1 MNEWD
6 GNESS
11 CSCDCGFDI
20 PKGGKLGELELTT
33 PLSLLSGGTG
43 ANTVLEAQRNLGIQF
58 GVMGVEVAGLESMN
72 TATSGVFTF
81 AKAFKST
88 PAITIAPMH
97 ADFTG
102 FFTYSI
108 ANASAAGFQLCAT
121 NIAPAEA
128 GSIPERIVYWIAIGE
143 M

>member
-20 PKGGKLGELELTT
+20 PKGGKLGKLELTT
-33 PLSLLSGGTG
+33 PLSVLSGGTG
-43 ANTVLEAQRNLGIQF
+43 ANTVLEAQQNLGIQF
-58 GVMGVEVAGLESMN
+58 GVMGVRVAGLASLA
-72 TATSGVFTF
+72 TAMSGEFVFERE
-81 AKAFKST
+81 FKST

-102 FFTYSI
+102 YFNYSI
-108 ANASAAGFQLCAT
+108 ANASPTGFQLCAT
-121 NIAPAEA
+121 NITPAEA
-128 GSIPERIVYWIAIGE
+128 GSIPERVVYWIAIGE